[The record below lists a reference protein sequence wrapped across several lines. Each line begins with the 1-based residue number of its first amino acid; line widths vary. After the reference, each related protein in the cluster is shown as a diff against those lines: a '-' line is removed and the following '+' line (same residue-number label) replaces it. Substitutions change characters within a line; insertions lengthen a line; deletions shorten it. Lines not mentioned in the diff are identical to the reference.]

1 MSLMQFFT
9 PPKKKLLSF
18 DPPSIQGQSS
28 KRPSHNDSCK
38 VLSLYILKPNPCH
51 IYFLNMTLEQ
61 THFEDPYA
69 IASSLLP
76 YFSHFPIT
84 FRKTRYY
91 YELILEDTALVFLH
105 INFME

>member
-1 MSLMQFFT
+1 MS
-9 PPKKKLLSF
+9 
-18 DPPSIQGQSS
+18 
-28 KRPSHNDSCK
+28 
-38 VLSLYILKPNPCH
+38 
-51 IYFLNMTLEQ
+51 LEQ

-84 FRKTRYY
+84 LRKTRYY